1 VIYQGACHCQAVK
14 FEVEADENVIV
25 QDCNCS
31 ICRLTGF
38 IHLIVP
44 QERFKLLQGEDEL
57 STYRFGTGVAQHKFC
72 RHCGVKSFYIPRSN
86 PNGIDVNL
94 RCLNPQ
100 PEKVVIEKFDGE
112 NWEKN
117 AHSLAHLA

>member
-1 VIYQGACHCQAVK
+1 MIYQGACHCQAVK